1 MQIKQADFDSW
12 RANSVTLE
20 VFKVLRE
27 RKDIIAHTL
36 GNGGA
41 TSFEEYA
48 VAVGRYQE
56 IDDLLGM
63 NFEDM
68 KEAE

>member
-1 MQIKQADFDSW
+1 MQIKQADWNSW
-12 RANSVTLE
+12 RTNSVTLE

-36 GNGGA
+36 AQGGA
-41 TSFEEYA
+41 CSFEEYA

-63 NFEDM
+63 TFYDM